1 MAKQGHFV
9 KNWKTRWF
17 VLQGRHIS
25 YFANQGDRKC
35 KGVVELD
42 YGTRVEE
49 NHSVGKSNC
58 FSVITPAKKF
68 VFRAK
73 DSDELAVWMQAIQNN
88 ALVCD

>member
-1 MAKQGHFV
+1 MV
-9 KNWKTRWF
+9 S
-17 VLQGRHIS
+17 VSVI
-25 YFANQGDRKC
+25 QGDRKC

-49 NHSVGKSNC
+49 NHGVGKPNC
-58 FSVITPAKKF
+58 FSVITPSKKF

-73 DSDELAVWMQAIQNN
+73 DNSELAVWMQAIQNN